1 MIHSY
6 LIEGLRGDRYLRFPA
21 HAELL
26 KLLEFD
32 GQRTVLKVEEAIA
45 EAMQGRK
52 ASALR
57 CRSDDCEVGM
67 LIAVRPGREDHSAV
81 ITVSEL
87 DAPRHGLDWQQMVDI
102 FDTTRAEG
110 EIAIAW
116 LDGFDLA
123 DMARMRGV
131 SVDTVRKQVKS
142 LMRKVGVRNQ
152 RKLSNVLA
160 QVAIAVPQ

>member
-1 MIHSY
+1 
-6 LIEGLRGDRYLRFPA
+6 
-21 HAELL
+21 
-26 KLLEFD
+26 
-32 GQRTVLKVEEAIA
+32 
-45 EAMQGRK
+45 
-52 ASALR
+52 
-57 CRSDDCEVGM
+57 M
-67 LIAVRPGREDHSAV
+67 LIVVRPGREEHSAV

-87 DAPRHGLDWQQMVDI
+87 DTPRHGLGWQQMSDI
-102 FDTTRAEG
+102 FGTTRAEG

-123 DMARMRGV
+123 DMAHMRRV

>member
-1 MIHSY
+1 MIRSY

-21 HAELL
+21 HGELL
-26 KLLEFD
+26 KLLEYD

-45 EAMQGRK
+45 EAMLGRK

-57 CRSDDCEVGM
+57 CRSDDSEVGM
-67 LIAVRPGREDHSAV
+67 LIAVRPGRDDHSAV

-87 DAPRHGLDWQQMVDI
+87 DAPRHGLDWQQIGDI
-102 FDTTRAEG
+102 FGTTRAEG

-116 LDGFDLA
+116 LDGLDLA
-123 DMARMRGV
+123 QMARLRGV
-131 SVDTVRKQVKS
+131 SVDTVRKQVKT